1 MGKLVRMI
9 SKDGSVMACAL
20 DSTDIA
26 AEIERLHQT
35 SAVVT
40 AALGR
45 LATAGAIMGYNLKH
59 PEDSLTLRI
68 KADGPAGTLTV
79 VADGR
84 GTVKACVD
92 QPVVEIP
99 LNTAGKL
106 DVRGAVGSNGSL
118 CVIKDLG
125 LKEPYVGQV
134 PLVSGEIAEDITS
147 YYAVSEQT
155 PTVCGLG
162 VLVDPDLSVRAAGG
176 YLVQLLPFADEACI
190 DVLEKNLQGLPP
202 VSAMID
208 GGTQPQEICERL
220 LAGLNPNLL
229 EDPAEVGYHCDCS
242 AERSAKV
249 VGSLAVEELQA
260 MIEEDGGC
268 EICCHFCGE
277 KYQFSAEELRQM
289 IEAKR
294 KKA

>member
-9 SKDGSVMACAL
+9 SEDGSVMACAL

-79 VADGR
+79 VADGK

-125 LKEPYVGQV
+125 LKEPYVGRSRWYPGRLPRISPAIMQSASR
-134 PLVSGEIAEDITS
+134 P
-147 YYAVSEQT
+147 Q
-155 PTVCGLG
+155 
-162 VLVDPDLSVRAAGG
+162 RFAGW
-176 YLVQLLPFADEACI
+176 ACWLTRI
-190 DVLEKNLQGLPP
+190 
-202 VSAMID
+202 
-208 GGTQPQEICERL
+208 
-220 LAGLNPNLL
+220 
-229 EDPAEVGYHCDCS
+229 
-242 AERSAKV
+242 
-249 VGSLAVEELQA
+249 
-260 MIEEDGGC
+260 
-268 EICCHFCGE
+268 
-277 KYQFSAEELRQM
+277 
-289 IEAKR
+289 
-294 KKA
+294 